1 MYVALHPLHVNL
13 YTRSEHNPNGVG
25 DLLQNTFWI
34 LYVCDIIFKLNLSKL
49 FVLCLNFVTRDFIS
63 VIIRDNITPMKT

>member
-1 MYVALHPLHVNL
+1 MYVALHPFHVNL

-34 LYVCDIIFKLNLSKL
+34 LYVCDIIFKLAIFQWIFAVKSVFLSAKT
-49 FVLCLNFVTRDFIS
+49 VLLIF
-63 VIIRDNITPMKT
+63 